1 MAIRFVNDRVKVYL
15 AQKGV
20 PSVFGREVD
29 IRERLSE
36 AEAIAWF
43 DRVWGSQ
50 LAKEV
55 EASDECDLD
64 FVRSNVLPQAQH
76 WLKTDATH
84 RYVRLANCSFVAQL
98 IDPESCD
105 QLWFILSSS
114 GDPRSL
120 FVKFPTLAA
129 REAFVK
135 AAQELGWKPEDLGL
149 KILTD
154 FLHTVSRHKVGRN

>member
-1 MAIRFVNDRVKVYL
+1 MPIRFVNDSVKTYL

-29 IRERLSE
+29 IREKLSGP
-36 AEAIAWF
+36 EAIAWF
-43 DRVWGSQ
+43 DRVWESQ

-55 EASDECDLD
+55 EKSDECDLD
-64 FVRSNVLPQAQH
+64 FVRSNVLPQTIR
-76 WLKTDATH
+76 WLKPNATY
-84 RYVRLANCSFVAQL
+84 RCVRLANCLFIAQL

-120 FVKFPTLAA
+120 FVKFPTMAEK
-129 REAFVK
+129 EAFDKK
-135 AAQELGWKPEDLGL
+135 AHELGWKSEELGL

-154 FLHTVSRHKVGRN
+154 FLDTVSRKKFGPT